1 MKETAEQAIG
11 RKIMLGRMFSF
22 YGELLSD
29 SQRSVCSMY
38 LEEDLSMAEIA
49 EQAGV
54 TRQGVH
60 DILTRAFSR
69 LEDCEKKLGM
79 CRRFDSMEQGLQ
91 ALVKLLNEV
100 RPAPGSEA
108 RLLEALRK
116 TEALC
121 RLEEM
126 E

>member
-1 MKETAEQAIG
+1 MRESAEQAIG
-11 RKIMLGRMFSF
+11 RKVALGRMFSF
-22 YGELLSD
+22 YGELLSE
-29 SQRSVCSMY
+29 SQRAVCSMY

-49 EQAGV
+49 EQTDV

-60 DILTRAFSR
+60 DTLTRAFAR

-79 CRRFDSMEQGLQ
+79 CRRFDGMEQGLKVLKQ
-91 ALVKLLNEV
+91 LLSEIT
-100 RPAPGSEA
+100 PAPGSETK
-108 RLLEALRK
+108 LQEAVRK
-116 TEALC
+116 TESLR